1 MPDNQ
6 NTTLPIG
13 SPSSELSDSTDS
25 PPELEV
31 PQKLPFHQR
40 LKQRTI
46 SYFSWQRFKQRLSEL
61 NVSQKFYIVA
71 MVFFLLEAGG
81 DDMTEEAV
89 ITIGVIAGIGL
100 VRELWQVFHRLWD
113 VTLGKGIILVLY
125 AGTANIALA
134 VSALKINAITG
145 VEPTPFV
152 FTLGFT
158 TLMLLPFWITLA
170 TVMFFSVA
178 VVALNIWLFLGILL
192 RLLRVK
198 VQMHWEDKSFAIITM
213 IFRLVLIP
221 HVIMAF
227 MYMLT
232 PYAKQIALFN
242 EQVEIIEKNTRTSS
256 TGIEV
261 KFDEPDSSA
270 EQLDAEVKADTNT
283 DTQSPVEE
291 TLEPKITVLD
301 RIIAG
306 FIYQFETY
314 PYSACKKSSA
324 QRTLWLDEESVFVAE
339 KDDSALGYR
348 FSMLPCEYD
357 YENSPEGGN

>member
-1 MPDNQ
+1 MPDKPQ
-6 NTTLPIG
+6 TTLPVE
-13 SPSSELSDSTDS
+13 SQSSDLSDSVNSQPTS
-25 PPELEV
+25 ET

-40 LKQRTI
+40 LKNRTL

-71 MVFFLLEAGG
+71 MVFFILEAGG
-81 DDMTEEAV
+81 EDLTREAV

-100 VRELWQVFHRLWD
+100 IRELWQVFHRLWD

-170 TVMFFSVA
+170 TVMFFSIA
-178 VVALNIWLFLGILL
+178 VVALNIWLFIGILL

-213 IFRLVLIP
+213 IFRLILIP
-221 HVIMAF
+221 QVIMAF
-227 MYMLT
+227 MFLLT

-242 EQVEIIEKNTRTSS
+242 EQVEIIEQNTRTSS

-261 KFDEPDSSA
+261 KFNESASTSDETVEAAETVLPEDSESK
-270 EQLDAEVKADTNT
+270 DEVAF
-283 DTQSPVEE
+283 E
-291 TLEPKITVLD
+291 TKITVLD
-301 RIIAG
+301 KIIAG

-314 PYSACKKSSA
+314 PYSACKKSGA

-339 KDDSALGYR
+339 KDDSELGYR
-348 FSMLPCEYD
+348 FSVLPCYYD
-357 YENSPEGGN
+357 YATSTDPNE